1 MPSDL
6 RLAIN
11 SYYQDLSATDKKIAD
26 YLMKQPQKSASM
38 SIQAL
43 SREIQASTATI
54 SRFAKRLGYQSFQE
68 LKIALGIEERMNSGD
83 LLNDLSLEDPP
94 AEIAKKIFSA
104 NIRSLEDTQK
114 FLDEKALSLA
124 LKLMQTANRT
134 AFYGLGGSLVVAMD
148 AYHKFMRT
156 SLPCEFQIDYHLQL
170 MSAAKLTKNDCAVIV
185 SHTGRNHDTLRLC
198 EILVENEVPI
208 ICITSYAGS
217 PIAKLSKCSL
227 IAVAE
232 ETEYRSEAISAM
244 QAQFSLVDSLFMIY
258 SVAEY
263 KENEVAR
270 KKIRQIIETTRLD
283 Q

>member
-6 RLAIN
+6 RLVIN
-11 SYYQDLSATDKKIAD
+11 SYYQDLSTTEKKIAD
-26 YLMKQPQKSASM
+26 YLMQHPQTSASM

-43 SREIQASTATI
+43 SHEIQTSTATI

-68 LKIALGIEERMNSGD
+68 LKIALGIEERLNSGG
-83 LLNDLSLEDPP
+83 LLKDISLEDSPKT
-94 AEIAKKIFSA
+94 IAQKVFSA

-114 FLDEKALSLA
+114 FLDEDALSLA
-124 LKLMQTANRT
+124 LTLMRQANRT

-170 MSAAKLTKNDCAVIV
+170 MSAAKLTENDCAIVV
-185 SHTGRNHDTLRLC
+185 SHTGRNQDTMRLC
-198 EILVENEVPI
+198 EILAENDVPI

-217 PIAKLSKCSL
+217 PIAQMAKSAL

-244 QAQFSLVDSLFMIY
+244 QAQFSLVDSLFMLY
-258 SVAEY
+258 TVSEY
-263 KENEVAR
+263 QENEVAR
-270 KKIRQIIETTRLD
+270 HKIRQIIQATRLD
-283 Q
+283 